1 MTNSVLGGP
10 ATYDS
15 CTAYDVDYESVLR
28 DGLRPNATWPTRPC
42 TDGWDY
48 DLEQIRY
55 HSAVTEVSQTFLI
68 ISNRILF
75 KTPAIRI
82 FFKFYRQNFQK
93 NFHHLES

>member
-1 MTNSVLGGP
+1 VTNSVLGGP

-42 TDGWDY
+42 RDGWDY

-68 ISNRILF
+68 ISNYYFF
-75 KTPAIRI
+75 KTPAIRKI
-82 FFKFYRQNFQK
+82 FPPKLKKKFP
-93 NFHHLES
+93 SP